1 VRNLWFTIRR
11 PIGYLLGSALVMAT
25 ILIIHAIP
33 ELLLKL
39 LGY

>member
-1 VRNLWFTIRR
+1 VRDLWFTIRR
-11 PIGYLLGSALVMAT
+11 PIGFLLASALVMAA
-25 ILIIHAIP
+25 IFIIHAIP